1 LKRKKE
7 EGWLRATTLAK
18 MGVPRLL
25 GRSGMVEPPPTPIPL
40 LLLLLL
46 FQFYCFIILNYF
58 LKIFILFIYLFYIVP
73 HVNLSG

>member
-1 LKRKKE
+1 MVLSKE
-7 EGWLRATTLAK
+7 KDMYAGGGTPMVAKGWL
-18 MGVPRLL
+18 
-25 GRSGMVEPPPTPIPL
+25 SHPL